1 MYSTKG
7 LEKSIAFRERI
18 DITCVRDC
26 TGDFARGLWTHAGD
40 CSYPGGMGVR
50 ASHRLEEVQALRYR
64 NGLGAPA
71 HAQLAIDAADLGLD
85 RVGGND

>member
-1 MYSTKG
+1 
-7 LEKSIAFRERI
+7 
-18 DITCVRDC
+18 
-26 TGDFARGLWTHAGD
+26 
-40 CSYPGGMGVR
+40 MGVR